1 MLGKIAGRKRRGRQR
16 TRWLDGIT
24 DSTDMSLSKLQELV
38 MDREAWH
45 AAVRGVAKSQ
55 TQLSYRTEL
64 KVTMFTLDPQ
74 ILFI

>member
-1 MLGKIAGRKRRGRQR
+1 MTEEMAG
-16 TRWLDGIT
+16 WHHLLDGHEFKQAPGIG
-24 DSTDMSLSKLQELV
+24 D
-38 MDREAWH
+38 DREAWC
-45 AAVRGVAKSQ
+45 AAVCGIAKSQ